1 MSKFKFTLSRK
12 GVNELMKSSEMVDV
26 LDSYSQ
32 GIREKAGPGYVTSTY
47 VGKTRANASIK
58 VGDRKSYRDNLK
70 NNTLLKLIK

>member
-1 MSKFKFTLSRK
+1 MSKFKFTLNRK
-12 GVNELMKSSEMVDV
+12 GVSDLLKGQEMVDV
-26 LDSYSQ
+26 LDSYGKEIQS
-32 GIREKAGPGYVTSTY
+32 KAGPGYESGTY

>member
-1 MSKFKFTLSRK
+1 MSKFKFMLNRK
-12 GVNELMKSSEMVDV
+12 GVSELLKGQEMVDV
-26 LDSYSQ
+26 LDSYGKEIQS
-32 GIREKAGPGYVTSTY
+32 KAGPGYKSDIY